1 MKQYPKI
8 SVITPTF
15 NQGHFIET
23 TILSVI
29 HQQYPNLEFIIFDGG
44 STDNTVAVIKKYEKS
59 IHYWVSQKDDGQA
72 DAINQ
77 GFKKATGDIICWLNS
92 DDSFLPGTLQL
103 VANSMDIN
111 KEQIFA
117 GNCIHIKHNSSFCY
131 GSNVKQLSEN
141 HSIYDFDFLIQ
152 PSTFFTKKAW
162 DKTGELNSKLT
173 FCFDWDWFIRAQK
186 NAVDFIYTEKY
197 LSLYLLHD
205 AHKSGSGDN
214 RRFEEIKEIYRKNE
228 LTKQLKAA
236 ILLHQKKE
244 NIHKILRFSEKFGLQ
259 KFQHIFVKVRFPSL
273 FQYRWQFLHP
283 ILNSLN

>member
-77 GFKKATGDIICWLNS
+77 GFKKATGDIIFWLNS

-131 GSNVKQLSEN
+131 GSNVKQLS
-141 HSIYDFDFLIQ
+141 
-152 PSTFFTKKAW
+152 
-162 DKTGELNSKLT
+162 
-173 FCFDWDWFIRAQK
+173 
-186 NAVDFIYTEKY
+186 
-197 LSLYLLHD
+197 
-205 AHKSGSGDN
+205 
-214 RRFEEIKEIYRKNE
+214 
-228 LTKQLKAA
+228 
-236 ILLHQKKE
+236 
-244 NIHKILRFSEKFGLQ
+244 
-259 KFQHIFVKVRFPSL
+259 
-273 FQYRWQFLHP
+273 
-283 ILNSLN
+283 